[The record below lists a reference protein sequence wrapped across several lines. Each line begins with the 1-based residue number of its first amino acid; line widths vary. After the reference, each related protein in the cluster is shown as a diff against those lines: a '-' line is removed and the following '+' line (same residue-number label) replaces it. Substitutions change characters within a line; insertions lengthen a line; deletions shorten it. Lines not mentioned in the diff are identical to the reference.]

1 MKKGIL
7 IFLGLAAVTTATI
20 LIVKKMKKSSAPA
33 ATAPA
38 DQKKTIIDEIMAMP
52 GLKEKVDIALTTSNL
67 NKLTPGE
74 LASLK
79 IMFTELMKTGESGL
93 SAANKKIMAELIPK
107 MLK

>member
-1 MKKGIL
+1 
-7 IFLGLAAVTTATI
+7 
-20 LIVKKMKKSSAPA
+20 
-33 ATAPA
+33 
-38 DQKKTIIDEIMAMP
+38 
-52 GLKEKVDIALTTSNL
+52 L

>member
-1 MKKGIL
+1 MKKGIF
-7 IFLGLAAVTTATI
+7 IFLGLAALTTATI
-20 LIVKKMKKSSAPA
+20 LIVKKMKKSSTPA
-33 ATAPA
+33 LATPA

-67 NKLTPGE
+67 NKLTAGE
-74 LASLK
+74 LSSLK